1 MPTLADIYSA
11 INTSKRKASDFVQN
25 PGTSLQQMLGNAND
39 RAGAYNQQMYQA
51 AQGFGAPARGQQATP
66 EQQAAQ
72 QSTMETMGE
81 AYNPAGIISKTLGA
95 KFPNVS
101 LSIGENPKSLDL
113 SKIVVP
119 KEMRG
124 QGIGSSVMNDLTQ
137 YADETG
143 KQINLTPSADF
154 GGNVNRLKSFY
165 KDFGFVENKGKNK
178 DFTTRET
185 MIRPPSQTPA
195 VTDYGITH
203 RPMTVEQGAAP
214 LHDLTQAFDDTIY
227 SKSALQNY
235 GTGSP
240 LDRQAVNIFQQVRNK
255 PDAQVTIYRA
265 IPKDATQK
273 ALNAGDWVS
282 VSKQYAMEHG
292 EGTLGG
298 NYKIISQKVP
308 AKHLTT
314 NADSILEQGYYPQ

>member
-11 INTSKRKASDFVQN
+11 IESAKRRGSDFVSN
-25 PGTSLQQMLGNAND
+25 PMTSLQQMLGSAND
-39 RAGAYNQQMYQA
+39 RARDYNQQMVQA
-51 AQGFGAPARGQQATP
+51 AQGFGAPAIGQQPTP
-66 EQQAAQ
+66 EQMAAQ
-72 QSTMETMGE
+72 QGTMQTMAE
-81 AYNPAGIISKTLGA
+81 AYNPAGIISKTLEA

-185 MIRPPSQTPA
+185 MIRPPSQTPEA
-195 VTDYGITH
+195 TDYGITH

>member
-1 MPTLADIYSA
+1 M
-11 INTSKRKASDFVQN
+11 QN
-25 PGTSLQQMLGNAND
+25 PVTSLQQMLGNAND
-39 RAGAYNQQMYQA
+39 RARVYNQESRLAGEGMMA
-51 AQGFGAPARGQQATP
+51 RARGQQPTP
-66 EQQAAQ
+66 EQLAAE
-72 QSTMETMGE
+72 QSVNETWMS
-81 AYNPAGIISKTLGA
+81 AYNPVGTIGKTLQA

-124 QGIGSSVMNDLTQ
+124 QGIGSNVMDDLTQ

-154 GGNVNRLKSFY
+154 GGNVNRLKGFY

-214 LHDLTQAFDDTIY
+214 LHDLTQAFDNTIY

-265 IPKDATQK
+265 IPKDAKNK
-273 ALNAGDWVS
+273 AFNAGDWVS

-314 NADSILEQGYYPQ
+314 NSDSILEQGYYPQ

>member
-11 INTSKRKASDFVQN
+11 IESAKRRGSDFVSN
-25 PGTSLQQMLGNAND
+25 PMTSLQQMLGSAND
-39 RAGAYNQQMYQA
+39 RARDYNQQMVQA
-51 AQGFGAPARGQQATP
+51 AQGFGAPAIGQQPTP
-66 EQQAAQ
+66 EQIAAQ
-72 QSTMETMGE
+72 QGTMQTMAE
-81 AYNPAGIISKTLGA
+81 AYNPAGIISKTLEA

-195 VTDYGITH
+195 ATDYGITH

>member
-11 INTSKRKASDFVQN
+11 INTAKRKTSDFVQN
-25 PGTSLQQMLGNAND
+25 PSTSLEQMLGYAND
-39 RAGAYNQQMYQA
+39 RARDYNQQMYLA
-51 AQGFGAPARGQQATP
+51 GQGMGAPARGQQATP
-66 EQQAAQ
+66 EQLAAQ
-72 QSTMETMGE
+72 QGVMDTMAG
-81 AYNPAGIISKTLGA
+81 AYNPVGMISKTLEA

-101 LSIGENPKSLDL
+101 LNISENPKSLDL

-119 KEMRG
+119 KEIRG

-165 KDFGFVENKGKNK
+165 KNFGFIENKGKNK

-185 MIRPPSQTPA
+185 MIRPPIETLVVSE
-195 VTDYGITH
+195 YGMAH
-203 RPMTVEQGAAP
+203 RPMTVESGAAR
-214 LHDLTQAFDDTIY
+214 LHDLTTAFDDTIY
-227 SKSALQNY
+227 GKSAIQNY
-235 GTGSP
+235 GTGAP
-240 LDRQAVNIFQQVRNK
+240 ALDREAVKLFQQVRNK
-255 PDAQVTIYRA
+255 PDAMVTVYRA
-265 IPKDATQK
+265 VPK
-273 ALNAGDWVS
+273 NAKQTGINTGDWIT

-298 NYKIISQKVP
+298 NYKIVSQKVP
-308 AKHLTT
+308 AKHITT
-314 NADSILEQGYYPQ
+314 NADSILEQGYYP